1 VFTHGGNEMN
11 PLPTPRVVAMN
22 RAFAEAGASVVSN
35 THPHV
40 PQAMEVWKGA
50 PIAYSLGNFVFDW
63 HGLDLTRQPMLWWT
77 GMAAQLHFTEAK
89 GRIHASLRPTFTRL
103 DPQAGRLEVVRGK
116 ARASLLAWQREI
128 SRVLKDEQLVQEYFD
143 AWTTVHGAAYAGG
156 LERHAS
162 DVNTPEGRRQY
173 AGFRN
178 LLTCEAHNELMTNY
192 ARLRLDKQLGRAEA
206 RLGTLQKWMAG
217 ELAG

>member
-1 VFTHGGNEMN
+1 MAFRGAAVAIEDLSGRRKSAILCTSMGAEAAAKILQRLTPDEVEMLSLEIAT
-11 PLPTPRVVAMN
+11 LPTM
-22 RAFAEAGASVVSN
+22 
-35 THPHV
+35 
-40 PQAMEVWKGA
+40 
-50 PIAYSLGNFVFDW
+50 D
-63 HGLDLTRQPMLWWT
+63 
-77 GMAAQLHFTEAK
+77 
-89 GRIHASLRPTFTRL
+89 
-103 DPQAGRLEVVRGK
+103 RGTTS
-116 ARASLLAWQREI
+116 AIL
-128 SRVLKDEQLVQEYFD
+128 QEYFD

-156 LERHAS
+156 LGRHAS

-192 ARLRLDKQLGRAEA
+192 ARLRLDKRLGRAEA